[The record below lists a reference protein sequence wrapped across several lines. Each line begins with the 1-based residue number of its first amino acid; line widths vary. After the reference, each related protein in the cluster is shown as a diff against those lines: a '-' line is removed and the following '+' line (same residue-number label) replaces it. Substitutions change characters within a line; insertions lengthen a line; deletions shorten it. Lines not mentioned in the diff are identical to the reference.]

1 MPRSSTASGTLLLS
15 PRVGDFRAR
24 QIGVFT
30 GSLLIL
36 LVACLSIRWIR
47 AGSRILF
54 VKVGVVWLVLM
65 IVFELAFGRL
75 VVGAS
80 WQRLWSDFN
89 LVEGGLL
96 PLGLAVLALSPL
108 IAARLRGLQ
117 RESNAA

>member
-1 MPRSSTASGTLLLS
+1 M
-15 PRVGDFRAR
+15 
-24 QIGVFT
+24 FT

-36 LVACLSIRWIR
+36 LIACLSIRWIR
-47 AGSRILF
+47 AGSRILL

-117 RESNAA
+117 RESSAT